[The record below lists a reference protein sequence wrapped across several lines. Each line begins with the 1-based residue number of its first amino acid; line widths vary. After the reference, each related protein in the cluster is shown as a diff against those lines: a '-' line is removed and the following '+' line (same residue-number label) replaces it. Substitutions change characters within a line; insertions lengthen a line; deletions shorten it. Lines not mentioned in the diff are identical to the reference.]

1 MTWTLTQTSR
11 AALVAATLALA
22 LPGAALAQ
30 TTAPDG
36 AGGGAAADG
45 AVLGGGGAP
54 MTGTEDAGA
63 AGSSTADMSTTTGSG
78 QNTGSAAQSGGSA
91 DMSLTY
97 ERVVADLQ
105 SGRDYGDQL
114 EGMDADTTVTVMGLS
129 ELEQVG
135 GGAVSTAEE
144 GTPPMTGG
152 QTTIDTNGSA
162 AMQSD
167 TTSGASAGGA
177 ADAPAG
183 IADGMATGGGTQ
195 TSAVTESTPG
205 DVDAALEQAQD
216 NLTTLRETLS
226 ENQAV
231 TDALE
236 AADHTTDDVIAL
248 HREGQELTVIVDDR
262 DE

>member
-30 TTAPDG
+30 TTAPG
-36 AGGGAAADG
+36 SAGGGAAADG

-63 AGSSTADMSTTTGSG
+63 EGSSTADMSTTTGSG

-248 HREGQELTVIVDDR
+248 HRDGQELTVIVDDR